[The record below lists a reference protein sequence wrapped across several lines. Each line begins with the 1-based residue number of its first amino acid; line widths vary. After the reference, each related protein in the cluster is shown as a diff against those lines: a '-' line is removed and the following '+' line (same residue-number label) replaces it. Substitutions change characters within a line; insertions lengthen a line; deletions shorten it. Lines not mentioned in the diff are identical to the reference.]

1 MGKILYSHYARFAIV
16 TLLLYTHFL
25 QAQEVADPLDNI
37 PTSAAHGL
45 EFLAP
50 EGRFAIRLEGR
61 TLGYDKRYDDQGNL
75 HDLGEPLDQVNLDA
89 SVFPPL
95 APFGAGATLG
105 LTHFDT
111 EVTAQRYEISI
122 GYGIH
127 KDITV
132 GAIIPFGRISTHA
145 NFSVT
150 GGNVGFN
157 PAYDP
162 TLPIG
167 GANVPLLPVGVGGT
181 TPLGT
186 AGVQVLLSDPDYGY
200 GYKPIATSTC
210 SGLADPTIGVIWR
223 AYRTKRSSLILSTGL
238 RLGLAKE
245 VNPDDLLAVP
255 LSDGTTD
262 LRLRLEYYYDLGN
275 NFDFKF
281 QVEHDIQFKDHVTK
295 RVPQAG
301 QLLAP
306 SSSKERL
313 TRDTGDYWEYDVGI
327 GKVIGNWRAGLTWHL
342 YQKEADT
349 YTSSLGTNTST
360 LEANTLN
367 DAQQWK
373 ADLSWSGIKAWKQ
386 GDLPLPLIVQLT
398 VQETY
403 KARNFPKVHDVFLQ
417 ITSFF

>member
-1 MGKILYSHYARFAIV
+1 MGKILYSTYTCCAIV
-16 TLLLYTHFL
+16 TLLLHTHIL
-25 QAQEVADPLDNI
+25 QAQEVTDPLDNI
-37 PTSAAHGL
+37 PTSVAHGL

-50 EGRFAIRLEGR
+50 EGRFSIRLEGR
-61 TLGYDKRYDDQGNL
+61 SLSYDKRYDDQGNI
-75 HDLGEPLDQVNLDA
+75 HELGEPLDQVNLDA
-89 SVFPPL
+89 SIFLPL

-122 GYGIH
+122 GYGINQN
-127 KDITV
+127 ITI
-132 GAIIPFGRISTHA
+132 GAMIPFGRISTHA

-162 TLPIG
+162 TLPTG
-167 GANVPLLPVGVGGT
+167 GANVPLLPVGGGVT
-181 TPLGT
+181 SLGT
-186 AGVQVLLSDPDYGY
+186 AGVQALLSDPAYGY
-200 GYKPIATSTC
+200 GYKPIATSTW
-210 SGLADPTIGVIWR
+210 SGLADPTIGIIWR

-238 RLGLAKE
+238 RLGLAQE
-245 VNPDDLLAVP
+245 VDPDDLLAVP

-281 QVEHDIQFKDHVTK
+281 QVEHDIQFKDHITK
-295 RVPQAG
+295 RVPQTG

-306 SSSKERL
+306 SNSKERL
-313 TRDTGDYWEYDVGI
+313 SRDKGDYWEYDLGI
-327 GKVIGNWRAGLTWHL
+327 GKVIGNWRAGLTWQL
-342 YQKEADT
+342 YRKEADK
-349 YTSSLGTNTST
+349 YTSSLGTNTSA
-360 LEANTLN
+360 LEANTPH
-367 DAQQWK
+367 DVQQWK
-373 ADLSWSGIKAWKQ
+373 ADLSWSGIEAWKQ

-398 VQETY
+398 GQETY
-403 KARNFPKVHDVFLQ
+403 KARNFPKIHTVFLQ